1 MQINSLNEI
10 EISTV
15 SLSNNTNTTPTTE
28 FSSYLVESTVETDG
42 SQTIEDLV
50 ADLISIIKTGL
61 SVSELEHLQKLLSE
75 IQKLMKERSEEE
87 MSASTKADIKSMIDD
102 LKEDML
108 ALQKKMFGQVI
119 IDAESLDISKEN
131 SNDSSTLSSLTKEI
145 NSLQKTINELND
157 FSGFLT
163 DKISFEA
170 VDIEISSDTI
180 PNIQEVSKSELI
192 QIIKE
197 YRSLKDSLDQIEEEK
212 QSNTFKDD
220 MISTDQELKLRENLL
235 K

>member
-28 FSSYLVESTVETDG
+28 FSSYLVESTVETDE

-50 ADLISIIKTGL
+50 ADLISVIKTGL

-131 SNDSSTLSSLTKEI
+131 SNASSTLSSLTKEI

-170 VDIEISSDTI
+170 VDIEISRDTI

-220 MISTDQELKLRENLL
+220 MISTDQELKLRENFL